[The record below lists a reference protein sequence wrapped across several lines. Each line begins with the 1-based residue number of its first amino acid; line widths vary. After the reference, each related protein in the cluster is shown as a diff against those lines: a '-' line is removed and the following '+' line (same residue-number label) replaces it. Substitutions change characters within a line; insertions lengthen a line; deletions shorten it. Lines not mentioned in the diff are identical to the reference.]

1 VRSDA
6 VNFEEARAEYGRLR
20 QAYDSRQISPEEY
33 GRQVQGLQVR
43 DSGGTYWA
51 IDGNSGGWL
60 RYDGANW
67 VPGQPP
73 IAAPPASAGNVGG
86 PPQGNV
92 GQPQG
97 GFGQQPQGNFSQ
109 QPQGNFGQQPQ
120 SGFGQAQSQP
130 QPQPQG
136 SYNPQASYGPTAA
149 TPPKRGNRGLLIGC
163 GVLVVLLLLCVGGVV
178 AVLAAGGGNFSFST
192 ASGITAAATASSI
205 KDSKPDAT
213 ATTFPTGQL
222 MYITYTANRVK
233 AGDTLEL
240 RLFRDGTRIDLN
252 GTGTT
257 NFDRDSTYNG
267 YFTYTPS
274 IAGTY
279 RAEFYYKGEAT
290 PSKTLDFT
298 VR

>member
-1 VRSDA
+1 M
-6 VNFEEARAEYGRLR
+6 NFEEARAEYGRLR
-20 QAYDSRQISPEEY
+20 QAYDSRQIGPEDY

-73 IAAPPASAGNVGG
+73 TAPPTASAGNFGG

-92 GQPQG
+92 NQSQG
-97 GFGQQPQGNFSQ
+97 GFGQQPQGNF
-109 QPQGNFGQQPQ
+109 GQQVQ
-120 SGFGQAQSQP
+120 GGFGQAQSQP
-130 QPQPQG
+130 QQQPQPQG
-136 SYNPQASYGPTAA
+136 SYNPQGGYNSA
-149 TPPKRGNRGLLIGC
+149 TPPPKRRNRGLLIGC
-163 GVLVVLLLLCVGGVV
+163 GVVALLLLLCVGGVV
-178 AVLAAGGGNFSFST
+178 AALAASGGNFSFST

-233 AGDTLEL
+233 AGDNLEL

-252 GTGTT
+252 GTGNT

-274 IAGTY
+274 SAGTY

>member
-1 VRSDA
+1 M
-6 VNFEEARAEYGRLR
+6 NFEEARAEYGRLR
-20 QAYDSRQISPEEY
+20 QAYDSGQISPEEY

-43 DSGGTYWA
+43 DSGGIYWA

-73 IAAPPASAGNVGG
+73 TAAPPASAGNFGG

-92 GQPQG
+92 GQQSQG
-97 GFGQQPQGNFSQ
+97 GFGQV
-109 QPQGNFGQQPQ
+109 
-120 SGFGQAQSQP
+120 QSQP

-136 SYNPQASYGPTAA
+136 SYNPQASYGTAA
-149 TPPKRGNRGLLIGC
+149 TPPKRRNRGLLIGC
-163 GVLVVLLLLCVGGVV
+163 GVLVVLLLLCVGGVAAALV
-178 AVLAAGGGNFSFST
+178 AGGGNFSFST

-205 KDSKPDAT
+205 KDSKPDVT
-213 ATTFPTGQL
+213 ATTFPTGQVL
-222 MYITYTANRVK
+222 YITYTANRVK

-252 GTGTT
+252 RTGNT

-274 IAGTY
+274 IAGIY